1 MHRKTREI
9 PVGEIVT
16 FTLLLV
22 LVVALLTGLSWLGS
36 PAAASTNPAMFEPAA
51 SAAAHLAT
59 AEPFA
64 PTPTGAVPVTWAATR
79 P

>member
-1 MHRKTREI
+1 MHRKTRVI

-16 FTLLLV
+16 FTLLLI
-22 LVVALLTGLSWLGS
+22 LAVALLTGLSWLGS
-36 PAAASTNPAMFEPAA
+36 PAAASANPAMFEPAA

-64 PTPTGAVPVTWAATR
+64 PTPAGTEPVTWTATR